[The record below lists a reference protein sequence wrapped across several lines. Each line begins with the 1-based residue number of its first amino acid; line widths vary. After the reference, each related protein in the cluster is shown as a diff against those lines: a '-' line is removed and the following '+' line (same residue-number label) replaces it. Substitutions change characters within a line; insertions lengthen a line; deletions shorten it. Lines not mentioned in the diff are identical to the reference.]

1 MENIFEDAKFGDIF
15 VNVDGKEMKFVMSDE
30 NRARLLE
37 DDKVTGR
44 QYLWTYNLDGANLS
58 GEVEILHKADAPE
71 RQLMTEEYLLNKG
84 FTKIFN
90 DLLNIEDFVS
100 PNKQIAAWRNY
111 TIRQHPYDWYVH
123 VGNQDLDTIGSL
135 DFAYVDEF
143 ESFLKLCGAD
153 YEKYF

>member
-1 MENIFEDAKFGDIF
+1 MKNIFEDAKFGDIF

-84 FTKIFN
+84 FTKDFD
-90 DLLNIEDFVS
+90 DLLNCEYFVG
-100 PNKQIAAWRNY
+100 PNEQITMWRNDY
-111 TIRQHPYDWYVH
+111 TNVPSPYGWFALIDK
-123 VGNQDLDTIGSL
+123 GDNTRGSM
-135 DFAYVDEF
+135 DIAYVDEF
-143 ESFLKLCGAD
+143 ERFIKLCRV
-153 YEKYF
+153 EL

>member
-1 MENIFEDAKFGDIF
+1 MKNIFEDAKFGDIF

-44 QYLWTYNLDGANLS
+44 QYLWTYNLDGTNLS
-58 GEVEILHKADAPE
+58 GTVEILHKADAPE

-100 PNKQIAAWRNY
+100 PNKQIAVWRNY

-143 ESFLKLCGAD
+143 ETFLKLCGAD